1 MDAASYSY
9 TKNGFDLA
17 IEAVKKDCVQAYKW
31 LVKIPAE
38 TWARHLFDTNCK
50 IYRVVN
56 NISKVFNR
64 MILNVRSKPIR
75 TMLEGVRNKL
85 MVKYS
90 GTRVKAVV
98 ARWDITPF

>member
-17 IEAVKKDCVQAYKW
+17 MEALKKDCVEAYEW
-31 LVKIPAE
+31 LVKNPAE
-38 TWARHLFDTNCK
+38 TWARHLFDTNYK
-50 IYRVVN
+50 IDLVVN

-75 TMLEGVRNKL
+75 TVLEGVRNKL
-85 MVKYS
+85 ILKYS